1 MLDQKTI
8 NDIVDHAAVS
18 DLARHSWNGR
28 GKAPIGCVKGMAA
41 TFGLCLDKLIA
52 GDTIA
57 LAMVRVVEGEHDV
70 FDHYEDALRAAGL
83 VTEGVSDADR
93 LRVLFDIL
101 MGLVMRESSGGYD
114 IGQDASAPE
123 NRTAEKAEAGWFQ
136 QSWDSRAASP
146 EIARLFNQSKNEPP
160 SNIDAICQ
168 EGVKPRPGAFTDYGD
183 GPGREFQ
190 ALCKAR
196 PSIAIQF
203 AAIGVRTLY
212 NQWGPLIHRAAEL
225 RPEADAL
232 FRQVQE
238 IVGANAPVVAQK
250 PAAGW
255 VSILVGVVMAMFRRA
270 PTKPPDVP
278 VPAPQAA
285 AATPWMPWA
294 AKEVGFH
301 ETGQNRNIGRYTGP
315 AKCGGEGDPWCAIF
329 ANAGFESVG
338 IPGTRSAMAR
348 SFENHPNFVKLA
360 GPAFGAVT
368 TLWRGSPGSGL
379 GHVFFYVGEND
390 RGILA
395 LGGNQSD
402 QVCRQYEPR
411 NRVVGYWW
419 PKSVP
424 LPKTGKIIVNGA
436 VDGDAN
442 EGRET

>member
-1 MLDQKTI
+1 MLSQKQI

-18 DLARHSWNGR
+18 DLARYTWSNGR
-28 GKAPIGCVKGMAA
+28 APIGYVKGMALV
-41 TFGLCLDKLIA
+41 FGLCLQKLMA
-52 GDTIA
+52 RDSAA
-57 LAMVRVVEGEHDV
+57 LAMVRVVEDGHDV
-70 FDHYEDALRAAGL
+70 FDHYEDKLKAAGL
-83 VTEGVSDADR
+83 VTDGASDVDR
-93 LRVLFDIL
+93 LRALFVIL
-101 MGLVMRESSGGYD
+101 TGLGMCESSGGSD
-114 IGQDASAPE
+114 IGRDISA
-123 NRTAEKAEAGWFQ
+123 NNVTAATAEAGPWQ
-136 QSWDSRAASP
+136 QSWGSRRASP
-146 EIARLFNQSKNEPP
+146 EIEKLFRSPESKSQSFLE
-160 SNIDAICQ
+160 IFR
-168 EGVKPRPGAFTDYGD
+168 EGVKLRPGALENFGD
-183 GPGREFQ
+183 GDGEAFQ
-190 ALCKAR
+190 AMCKMNPAF
-196 PSIAIQF
+196 AAQV
-203 AAIGVRTLY
+203 AAIGLRTLY
-212 NQWGPLIHRAAEL
+212 NEWGPIIRREADL

-232 FRQVQE
+232 FKQVQTL
-238 IVGANAPVVAQK
+238 VGANAPVVAQK

-255 VSILVGVVMAMFRRA
+255 VSVLVGAVMAMFRGA
-270 PTKPPDVP
+270 PTKPPEVP
-278 VPAPQAA
+278 GPVSKEP
-285 AATPWMPWA
+285 PWMAWA

-301 ETGQNRNIGRYTGP
+301 ETGTNRNIGRYTGP
-315 AKCGGEGDPWCAIF
+315 AKCGSEGDPWCAIF
-329 ANAGFESVG
+329 VNAALESSG
-338 IPGTRSAMAR
+338 IPGSRSAMAR
-348 SFENHPNFVKLA
+348 SFETHDGFVKLA